1 MSEILDDQS
10 IKTLDIVNDFPHVGL
25 IYYENSGENLLR
37 YYLEQI
43 FKIQTQTNIKKK
55 FLTSPINNI
64 FPKKD
69 QDLNLFWVI
78 SSDYP
83 IREINEY
90 EPVDISLAIILVRNP
105 IEVIMSSLLKDALL
119 LEEGLKKA
127 DEMINK
133 WKKFY
138 KYWLNA
144 PIPCHIIKCE
154 ELIDD
159 PAGILKDLSRFI
171 LGITS
176 VEETK
181 LDYAIHKVIKENI
194 DQKYLPFNVN
204 ISMKKN
210 MKDSITDNMLSQFQM
225 KFTELDGLMKKF
237 RYADDDREIEEERK
251 EEERKEGDKY
261 DEGFIKQFNDDN
273 LIKSVELQE
282 NIANSILT
290 SSYYTLRLN

>member
-181 LDYAIHKVIKENI
+181 LDYAIQKVIKENI

>member
-119 LEEGLKKA
+119 LE
-127 DEMINK
+127 D
-133 WKKFY
+133 
-138 KYWLNA
+138 
-144 PIPCHIIKCE
+144 
-154 ELIDD
+154 
-159 PAGILKDLSRFI
+159 
-171 LGITS
+171 
-176 VEETK
+176 
-181 LDYAIHKVIKENI
+181 
-194 DQKYLPFNVN
+194 
-204 ISMKKN
+204 
-210 MKDSITDNMLSQFQM
+210 
-225 KFTELDGLMKKF
+225 
-237 RYADDDREIEEERK
+237 
-251 EEERKEGDKY
+251 
-261 DEGFIKQFNDDN
+261 
-273 LIKSVELQE
+273 
-282 NIANSILT
+282 
-290 SSYYTLRLN
+290 

>member
-1 MSEILDDQS
+1 MSVILDDQS

-181 LDYAIHKVIKENI
+181 LDYAIQKVIKENI

>member
-181 LDYAIHKVIKENI
+181 LDYEIQKAIKNDV
-194 DQKYLPFNVN
+194 DQKYYPFN
-204 ISMKKN
+204 ISMKQSN
-210 MKDSITDNMLSQFQM
+210 NLSDNMLIQFQD
-225 KFTELDGLMKKF
+225 KFTRLNGLMKKF
-237 RYADDDREIEEERK
+237 KYEEDENDNEEINGTK
-251 EEERKEGDKY
+251 EENSSS
-261 DEGFIKQFNDDN
+261 FIKEFNN
-273 LIKSVELQE
+273 ENIIKSVELQE

-290 SSYYTLRLN
+290 SSYYTLRLS

>member
-105 IEVIMSSLLKDALL
+105 IEVIMSSLLKDSLL

-181 LDYAIHKVIKENI
+181 LDYAIQKVIKENI

-251 EEERKEGDKY
+251 KEERKEGDKY

>member
-83 IREINEY
+83 IREIIEY

-181 LDYAIHKVIKENI
+181 LDYAIQKVIKENI

>member
-83 IREINEY
+83 IRETNEY

-159 PAGILKDLSRFI
+159 PAGVLKDLSRFI

-181 LDYAIHKVIKENI
+181 LDYAIQKVIKENI

-237 RYADDDREIEEERK
+237 RIMIQ
-251 EEERKEGDKY
+251 G
-261 DEGFIKQFNDDN
+261 
-273 LIKSVELQE
+273 
-282 NIANSILT
+282 
-290 SSYYTLRLN
+290 

>member
-83 IREINEY
+83 IREIIEY

-181 LDYAIHKVIKENI
+181 LDYAIQKVIKENI

-261 DEGFIKQFNDDN
+261 DESFIKQFNDDN